1 MLNILCQIRWKP
13 KMAEK
18 LVLNIVTLC
27 GSARTDSYNAALI
40 RALPNLSSGVLDFK
54 PGPSVADIPIY
65 DGDLERTSGLPSA
78 VVSLV
83 GAIREADGVLIATP
97 EHNYSIPGGL
107 KNLLDWVSRAP
118 NQPFAKKPVLIQSVS
133 AGPMGGVRMQH
144 HLRQVMVFLDAR
156 VMARPEVFI
165 GPAGQKFDE
174 AGQIIDKATREA
186 VRVQLAAFNEF
197 IRERIRP

>member
-1 MLNILCQIRWKP
+1 
-13 KMAEK
+13 MAEK

-54 PGPSVADIPIY
+54 SGPSVADIPIY

-133 AGPMGGVRMQH
+133 AGPMGKEGPLLTAPRLVRLKPSKFPH
-144 HLRQVMVFLDAR
+144 HDRAW
-156 VMARPEVFI
+156 P
-165 GPAGQKFDE
+165 GPLH
-174 AGQIIDKATREA
+174 A
-186 VRVQLAAFNEF
+186 VCA
-197 IRERIRP
+197 